1 MNLFTMLDE
10 KRKHDLTAISARYG
24 SLIDLELSASE
35 ARIEKL
41 RELITA
47 EKLESK
53 ARVDE
58 LTRWKN
64 EELEKIELFY
74 QAPTAAQQDSVTD
87 EMAGVVVTGSAHNA
101 SEN

>member
-24 SLIDLELSASE
+24 SLIELELLASE
-35 ARIEKL
+35 ARLERL

-47 EKLESK
+47 EKAESK
-53 ARVDE
+53 DRVDE
-58 LTRWKN
+58 LTKWKN
-64 EELEKIELFY
+64 EELEKVNLFY
-74 QAPTAAQQDSVTD
+74 QAPVAQQDDAD
-87 EMAGVVVTGSAHNA
+87 EMTGVIVTGSAHNA

>member
-10 KRKHDLTAISARYG
+10 KRKHDLTAINTRYG
-24 SLIDLELSASE
+24 SLIDLELLASE

-47 EKLESK
+47 EKVESK
-53 ARVDE
+53 ARIDE
-58 LTRWKN
+58 LTKWKN
-64 EELEKIELFY
+64 EELEKVNLFY
-74 QAPTAAQQDSVTD
+74 QAPVAQQDDAD
-87 EMAGVVVTGSAHNA
+87 EMTGVIVTGSAHNA